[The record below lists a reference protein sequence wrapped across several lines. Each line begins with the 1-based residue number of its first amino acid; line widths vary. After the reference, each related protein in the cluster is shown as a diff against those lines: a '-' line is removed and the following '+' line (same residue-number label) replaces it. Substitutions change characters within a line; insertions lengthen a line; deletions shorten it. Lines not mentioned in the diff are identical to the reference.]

1 MRDIQE
7 VLSRWGAWCAD
18 NTESVQWYSIAAGF
32 KGLIPNKVKSCP
44 QCSEDDAMIISSC
57 MAQLNKK
64 SSDMHDLLVDYYLFG
79 MTFIQLAEKH
89 HCSDTYIGKKL
100 QKAEGIIEGML
111 MMLEVPLEM
120 DRYVE
125 KNRFKTLRS

>member
-1 MRDIQE
+1 MQE

-18 NTESVQWYSIAAGF
+18 NTELVQWYSIAAGF
-32 KGLIPNKVKSCP
+32 KGLIPNKVKSRP
-44 QCSEDDAMIISSC
+44 QCCEDDAMIISSC

-64 SSDMHDLLVDYYLFG
+64 NSDMHDLLLDYYLFG
-79 MTFIQLAEKH
+79 MTFIQLAKKH

-111 MMLEVPLEM
+111 MILEIPLEI
-120 DRYVE
+120 DRYVK